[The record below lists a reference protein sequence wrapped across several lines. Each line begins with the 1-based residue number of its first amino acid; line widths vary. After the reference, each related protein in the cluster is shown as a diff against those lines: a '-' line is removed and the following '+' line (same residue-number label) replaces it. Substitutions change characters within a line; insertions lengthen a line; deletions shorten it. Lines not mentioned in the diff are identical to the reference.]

1 MAHYA
6 YYNVSK
12 ECQTGSILAVET
24 LSSVAE
30 GFLFVYLGMSSLAI
44 RQENVNL
51 TLIFFTIVGT
61 LLARFLGVVLVLGF
75 MGLFQKPRNQIAW
88 NERFLIA
95 AGGSVRGAIAF
106 GLAL

>member
-1 MAHYA
+1 M
-6 YYNVSK
+6 
-12 ECQTGSILAVET
+12 
-24 LSSVAE
+24 
-30 GFLFVYLGMSSLAI
+30 
-44 RQENVNL
+44 
-51 TLIFFTIVGT
+51 GT
-61 LLARFLGVVLVLGF
+61 LLSRFLGVVLVIGF

>member
-1 MAHYA
+1 
-6 YYNVSK
+6 
-12 ECQTGSILAVET
+12 
-24 LSSVAE
+24 
-30 GFLFVYLGMSSLAI
+30 
-44 RQENVNL
+44 VNL

-61 LLARFLGVVLVLGF
+61 LLARFLGVVLVIGF

>member
-6 YYNVSK
+6 YHNVSY

-30 GFLFVYLGMSSLAI
+30 GFLFVYLGMSSLSI

-51 TLIFFTIVGT
+51 TLIFFTISGT
-61 LLARFLGVVLVLGF
+61 LVARFLGVVLVLGF